1 MKKALLIASIAA
13 LSSANVAAQT
23 SPIQGYLGLNYT
35 LATYEDEA
43 LPDELDFGVLVGKAG
58 AQITPFLAAELRAGF
73 GVADDSF
80 SAPGERLEFEVDSL
94 VGAYL
99 VAGVPNESP
108 IYPYVVAGF
117 SRAELTASY
126 SGSLGSFSE
135 SESESDFSYGVGA
148 NFAVNEQFSL
158 NAEYMLYFDKD
169 GAEITGLG
177 LGGSFRF

>member
-13 LSSANVAAQT
+13 LSSANVAAQ
-23 SPIQGYLGLNYT
+23 SAQLQGYLGANYT
-35 LATYEDEA
+35 LATYEEDGA
-43 LPDELDFGVLVGKAG
+43 SGELDLGLLVGKAG
-58 AQITPFLAAELRAGF
+58 AQITPYIAAELRVGF
-73 GVADDSF
+73 GVADDSVP
-80 SAPGERLEFEVDSL
+80 APGGEIELELDSL
-94 VGAYL
+94 VGAYV
-99 VAGVPNESP
+99 VAGIPNESP

-117 SRAELTASY
+117 TRGELTASY
-126 SGSLGSFSE
+126 NGSLGSLSE

-148 NFAVNEQFSL
+148 NFTVNEQFSL